1 MAKLTLLE
9 LTNSSQT
16 FGKSEYA
23 MFLAQT
29 EDNQT
34 IECGI
39 TYNSLTRA
47 QFDTDALDSLLG
59 CQIITKEYEDNQ
71 TGELM
76 NPEDRIQ
83 MILDGEAK
91 LVLFNSIN
99 SRIKKSELYTSVQ
112 ADQRNSISA
121 KVKVEFLKEKKQ
133 KQLQASLERL
143 RAKAIA
149 SVGGGGKI
157 LSLKKEETLDDVED
171 DDNDIIDENSEMS
184 LDSKEDLGF

>member
-39 TYNSLTRA
+39 TFNALDRA
-47 QFDTDALDSLLG
+47 QFDTDNLDSLLG
-59 CQIITKEYEDNQ
+59 CQIITKEYTDNI
-71 TGELM
+71 TGELQ

-91 LVLFNSIN
+91 LVLFNSVN
-99 SRIKKSELYTSVQ
+99 CRVKKSELYTSVQ
-112 ADQRNSISA
+112 NEQRSSISA

-149 SVGGGGKI
+149 SVGGGKV
-157 LSLKKEETLDDVED
+157 LNLKKEETLDDIED
-171 DDNDIIDENSEMS
+171 DDDIIDDNAEMS
-184 LDSKEDLGF
+184 LDSSKEDLGF